1 MCYTLTMGK
10 ALLGIFEIYRRSY
23 EEACQKA
30 LEGAKYLYEQGVTK
44 VFLFGSI
51 TKPEFFM
58 RDSDID
64 IAVEGL
70 SDVKRLTV
78 EARLIDILYPY
89 DFDLLVIDSKD
100 IITRKEIVE
109 AAIRDGIC
117 IKKS

>member
-1 MCYTLTMGK
+1 MGK
-10 ALLGIFEIYRRSY
+10 ALLGIFETYRRSY
-23 EEACQKA
+23 EEAYRKA
-30 LEGAKYLYEQGVTK
+30 LEGAKYLYEQGVKK

-51 TKPEFFM
+51 TKPELFM

-70 SDVKRLTV
+70 PDEKRLAV

-89 DFDLLVIDSKD
+89 DFDLVVINSKD
-100 IITRKEIVE
+100 IIAREEIME
-109 AAIRDGIC
+109 AVIRDGIC